1 MDDNEQFITLVKLSR
16 AGDHE
21 AYGEIYEKTVQ
32 DVYRTVRFLVRHA
45 SDAEDLV
52 QEVYIQA
59 YRSLEKFDVQR
70 PFRPWLMGI
79 AMRIV
84 QNDRRKKL
92 LRLRFNERVNKTD
105 TAMEQ
110 DFTGELV
117 SKLAHRPLLEQVQ
130 RLPYKQ
136 RQVITLHYLSEYTQ
150 EEIATILDIPLGTVK
165 SRIHA
170 GLGKLRQKKRILQFI
185 EGRKVEDWG

>member
-1 MDDNEQFITLVKLSR
+1 MDDNEQFITLIKLSR

-59 YRSLEKFDVQR
+59 YRSLEKFDIQR
-70 PFRPWLMGI
+70 LFRPWLMGI

-92 LRLRFNERVNKTD
+92 LRLRFNERVNKTH

-170 GLGKLRQKKRILQFI
+170 GLGKLRQKKRILQCT